1 MGAELAPSRCWERRS
16 PRNRI
21 PKRAAFSTRRSRS
34 SAEAP
39 ARETMAPSSLRCQH
53 LEQDGASAR
62 RQRRC
67 CHIPD
72 HKRCSFL
79 RAAQGKYATVIKP
92 YVRDLHK
99 SVLLKNT
106 ILHLQDPRRGSQETG
121 LGLAA
126 PQGAPPWQETSQGP
140 PAESE
145 GTAFLPMQPT
155 DEPLSAVGNAQ
166 ARAADV
172 GISMWAPPAFSSPCQ
187 DAGQVTSEDS
197 LADPLLDSF
206 LCTAS
211 EVLYFWESL
220 QQQEVGNDACLSLAG
235 PRTDSAWP
243 SESAAAS
250 PVQEAG
256 AWGAP
261 CHEEQPRDPLP
272 GSFEILASSYV
283 SNIPAEDFFADIDMS
298 EFESILWDSPSNGQ
312 PTVIGMAGQAAAED
326 APQAE
331 APPLP
336 GQDASSRMGSLDHYD
351 QELLLLS

>member
-1 MGAELAPSRCWERRS
+1 
-16 PRNRI
+16 
-21 PKRAAFSTRRSRS
+21 
-34 SAEAP
+34 
-39 ARETMAPSSLRCQH
+39 MAPSSLRCQR

-62 RQRRC
+62 NQSRC

-79 RAAQGKYATVIKP
+79 RVAQGKYATLIKP

-106 ILHLQDPRRGSQETG
+106 ILHLQDPSRGSQETG

-126 PQGAPPWQETSQGP
+126 PQGAPPWQETRQGP

-145 GTAFLPMQPT
+145 GTVSLPTQPT
-155 DEPLSAVGNAQ
+155 EEPPSAVDNSQ

-172 GISMWAPPAFSSPCQ
+172 GISMGALPAFSSPCQ
-187 DAGQVTSEDS
+187 DAGQVASEDG
-197 LADPLLDSF
+197 LPDPLLDSF
-206 LCTAS
+206 LCTAG

-220 QQQEVGNDACLSLAG
+220 QQQEVGNGPCLSLAG
-235 PRTDSAWP
+235 PRTDYDRP

-256 AWGAP
+256 AWAAL
-261 CHEEQPRDPLP
+261 CHEEQLRDPLF
-272 GSFEILASSYV
+272 GSLEILASSYA
-283 SNIPAEDFFADIDMS
+283 SDIPAEDFFADIDMS
-298 EFESILWDSPSNGQ
+298 EFESVLWGSPSNGQ
-312 PTVIGMAGQAAAED
+312 PPVIGMAGQAAAEN

-336 GQDASSRMGSLDHYD
+336 GQDASSRMGSLDHYME
-351 QELLLLS
+351 QILRS